1 MARYNLVER
10 QLQLLIRKLRNHEGT
25 ADSDRRGNSPCCLIN
40 LKREEVAEEER
51 RGVTEAEKVVQEFV
65 YLLSMREAMMCLKLI
80 VLQIDPK
87 KFGALS
93 STNKSDEM

>member
-1 MARYNLVER
+1 MARCNLVER
-10 QLQLLIRKLRNHEGT
+10 QLQLLIRKLRNHEGK
-25 ADSDRRGNSPCCLIN
+25 ADSVKRGNSLYCLIN
-40 LKREEVAEEER
+40 VELEEAAEEER
-51 RGVTEAEKVVQEFV
+51 RSVTEAKRSNKSFV

-93 STNKSDEM
+93 SYEQIR